1 MAELWLTRTS
11 NGRLLLHQ
19 RRPRK
24 VSRNK
29 VCVRTGLSELKTS
42 LYRYVRKVSENPIFI
57 QGQVFRINE
66 FPGSEYV
73 LASKDNNAMVKAE
86 LYVPRPD
93 EQLYN
98 EFWVTFADN
107 YTEHSRLTLHHKLKP
122 TRMRES
128 DEWKRE
134 YHYKNQVQRVIKKN
148 GSKWT
153 SWRGHCH
160 ISYFP
165 GAESIRFKDIE
176 STRVEVRIAKF

>member
-1 MAELWLTRTS
+1 MAELWLTRTP

-19 RRPRK
+19 RQPRRI
-24 VSRNK
+24 SRNK
-29 VCVRTGLSELKTS
+29 LWVRTGLSELKTP
-42 LYRYVRKVSENPIFI
+42 LYQYVRKVSENPVFI

-86 LYVPRPD
+86 LYIPSPD

-98 EFWVTFADN
+98 EFWVTSADN

-128 DEWKRE
+128 DEWKHNSDFNHRR
-134 YHYKNQVQRVIKKN
+134 YIKKN

-153 SWRGHCH
+153 SWRGHGH

-165 GAESIRFKDIE
+165 GAEFIRFEDTE
-176 STRVEVRIAKF
+176 PTRVEVRIAKF

>member
-1 MAELWLTRTS
+1 MTELWLTRTS

-29 VCVRTGLSELKTS
+29 VCVMTSLNELKT
-42 LYRYVRKVSENPIFI
+42 LPYRYVRKVSENPIFI

-66 FPGSEYV
+66 FPGSECV

-86 LYVPRPD
+86 LYIPSLD

-98 EFWVTFADN
+98 EFWVTSADN
-107 YTEHSRLTLHHKLKP
+107 STEHSRLTFHHKLKP
-122 TRMRES
+122 TRMQES

-148 GSKWT
+148 GNKWT

-165 GAESIRFKDIE
+165 GAESIRFEDIE
-176 STRVEVRIAKF
+176 PTRVEVRIAKF